1 MSLKKPGTKIIT
13 ALKNGDPND
22 FWDHLTDIPIPSR
35 TIPYSTV
42 DWQLGA
48 KQNVLV
54 APLWAILVNLSQE
67 II

>member
-1 MSLKKPGTKIIT
+1 MIA

-22 FWDHLTDIPIPSR
+22 FWDHWTDIPILSR

-48 KQNVLV
+48 KQNGSM